1 MSHCASRRLGSR
13 NEDTPPAARRAAG
26 RLVWAILR
34 SLFGVSR
41 RSVAQQKIRQPL
53 QGATHVEQ
61 AGVGVDV
68 HGEVEGG
75 MAPFGKLRAV
85 GQPNGMA
92 ASVVRGD
99 EFPMGRT

>member
-1 MSHCASRRLGSR
+1 
-13 NEDTPPAARRAAG
+13 
-26 RLVWAILR
+26 
-34 SLFGVSR
+34 
-41 RSVAQQKIRQPL
+41 
-53 QGATHVEQ
+53 
-61 AGVGVDV
+61 VDV